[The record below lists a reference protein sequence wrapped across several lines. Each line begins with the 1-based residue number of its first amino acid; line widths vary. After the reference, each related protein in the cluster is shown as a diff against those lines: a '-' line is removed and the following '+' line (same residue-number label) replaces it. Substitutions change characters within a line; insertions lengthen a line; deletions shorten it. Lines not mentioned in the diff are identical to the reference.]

1 MKQPYQAPAFHLLPG
16 VPGMTGEELAAL
28 SDEALEKVLR
38 DNGFDKN
45 KKRYRAHPDF
55 LLREVAGEALLMPTG
70 TAMSGMMLSLSE
82 TAAFLWRLLETPKTV
97 QDLVFAARA
106 EYADDSD
113 AIESGIR
120 EFITVHIQSGLI
132 LEEE

>member
-1 MKQPYQAPAFHLLPG
+1 MQQPYQTPAFHLLPG
-16 VPGMTGEELAAL
+16 VPGMTGEALAAL

-113 AIESGIR
+113 AIRSGIR